1 MNLILSEDLVKAL
14 ADAIYDGLNRWRI
27 SYHDYQSE
35 RDALREIIL
44 ATAKRVDEGK
54 AVAWLHTVTQDDG
67 ETDQALSFSPD
78 AFPLMGVGGF
88 RSIEHIPLFY
98 RSTAKR
104 VEVDECL
111 HACKRLH
118 PHTQLR
124 LTRSIAPDTNWH
136 WTVVMPDGHTYDISK
151 GPLTFE
157 QAVTDLQGRGVIAL
171 DAADTIWRRNAALKA
186 ALGEG
191 EGE

>member
-1 MNLILSEDLVKAL
+1 MGQRSPTVAEWLKLRGITPPHIREKAMAGCTAGDMNIFISEDQLKAL
-14 ADAIYDGLNRWRI
+14 EQVHERLMNAVPKGMLMHECHELADQLSA
-27 SYHDYQSE
+27 
-35 RDALREIIL
+35 IL
-44 ATAKRVDEGK
+44 A
-54 AVAWLHTVTQDDG
+54 
-67 ETDQALSFSPD
+67 
-78 AFPLMGVGGF
+78 
-88 RSIEHIPLFY
+88 
-98 RSTAKR
+98 TAKR

-111 HACKRLH
+111 HACKRRH

-171 DAADTIWRRNAALKA
+171 DAADTIWRRNAAIQA